1 MAWHL
6 ASKFP
11 LISSEPPRLHMPLL
25 FSYGTL
31 QQTKVQVSTFKR
43 ELSGTPDSLVGY
55 VLSQVVIDDPG
66 VVRSSGTT
74 HHPIVRYTGDP
85 NSRVSGTA
93 FEVTVQELWQAD
105 RSQVGVFKRVS
116 AELLS
121 GRTTW
126 VYVDAKNG
134 GDRPRRLPR
143 NWVVGAPPDDPIDH
157 E

>member
-1 MAWHL
+1 
-6 ASKFP
+6 
-11 LISSEPPRLHMPLL
+11 MPLL

-31 QQTKVQVSTFKR
+31 QQTKVQVSTFGR
-43 ELSGTPDSLVGY
+43 EPSGSPDSLVGY
-55 VLSQVVIDDPG
+55 VLSQVLIDDPEI
-66 VVRSSGTT
+66 VRSSGKT

-85 NSRVSGTA
+85 KARVAGTV
-93 FEVTVQELWQAD
+93 FEVTVQELWHAD

-134 GDRPRRLPR
+134 GDRPKRLPR
-143 NWVVGAPPDDPIDH
+143 NWVAGASPKDQRDD

>member
-1 MAWHL
+1 
-6 ASKFP
+6 
-11 LISSEPPRLHMPLL
+11 MPLL

-43 ELSGTPDSLVGY
+43 ELSGKPDSLVGY
-55 VLSQVVIDDPG
+55 VLSQVVIDDPA
-66 VVRSSGTT
+66 VVRASGTT

-85 NSRVSGTA
+85 NARVTGTA

-116 AELLS
+116 AKLLS

-134 GDRPRRLPR
+134 GDRPKRLPR
-143 NWVVGAPPDDPIDH
+143 NWVVDDSPAEPKD
-157 E
+157 EE